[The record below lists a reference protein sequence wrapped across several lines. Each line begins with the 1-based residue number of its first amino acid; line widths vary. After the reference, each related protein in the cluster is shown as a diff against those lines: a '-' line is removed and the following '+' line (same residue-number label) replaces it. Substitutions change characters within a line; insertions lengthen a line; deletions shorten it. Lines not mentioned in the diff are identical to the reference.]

1 MSVVSAPLA
10 AGARKARGDADL
22 RDTIL
27 RSLDKAPEVVP
38 ASVGVAVTSGVV
50 TLSGTVPD
58 ADVRE
63 IAVKRT
69 HQVIGVLAVV
79 DDLRLP
85 AESREIEEALR
96 AASLLGWLA
105 DHPGNDLHI
114 TVRNAH
120 LLLSG
125 TVAGVD
131 YERAAREILQDLAGT
146 LSASDMITIR
156 SPAAPVDLEEQL
168 LQELHQV
175 PGVDTTKIRLAVDDG
190 VVRVGGMVSTYDAR
204 HDAAQALWRH
214 PAVKDVHRTIDVV
227 PDIRL
232 DKEAAP

>member
-10 AGARKARGDADL
+10 SASRQARGDVDL
-22 RDTIL
+22 RDAVL
-27 RSLDKAPEVVP
+27 RSLDKAPEVVS
-38 ASVGVAVTSGVV
+38 ASIGVAVTSGVV

-63 IAVKRT
+63 IVMKRT
-69 HQVIGVLAVV
+69 HLVPGVLAVV
-79 DDLRLP
+79 DALRLP
-85 AESREIEEALR
+85 AESRDIEEALR
-96 AASLLGWLA
+96 AASLLHWLTG
-105 DHPGNDLHI
+105 HPGNDLHI

-125 TVAGVD
+125 TVASAD
-131 YERAAREILQDLAGT
+131 YEKAAREILYDLDGT
-146 LSASDMITIR
+146 LSASDTITIR
-156 SPAAPVDLEEQL
+156 SPIVPADLEEQL
-168 LQELHQV
+168 LQELHRV

-204 HDAAQALWRH
+204 HDVAQALWRH
-214 PAVKDVHRTIDVV
+214 PAVKDVHNTIDVV

-232 DKEAAP
+232 